1 VADVTGAKL
10 ADSSVPTA
18 APPVLVSLRDVTVR
32 YTAGRKLFGR
42 SDSEIVALDN
52 VSLEIRQG
60 RSLGLVGR
68 TGSGKSTIAQLVM
81 GMIQPTEG
89 TVTVAGSGV
98 ARTDATEAAG
108 SRHGVQLVPQDP
120 YSSLD
125 PRMHVRDLVAEPITR
140 GRRRQGK
147 KQQAAVRARVRELL
161 DLVGLPASA
170 AELYPNEFSGGQR
183 QRIAIA
189 RALSSEP
196 SLIVLDEPT
205 SALDVS
211 IRAQILNLM
220 WSLHEQLGVTYLTI
234 SHDINTVSYLSDE
247 VAVIDSGRLVELGP
261 NESVLTSPH
270 HACTLQLVECVP
282 GASAEVLSLSPRQTV
297 TVDFDTRTGCLFRS
311 RCPLYFKLGEPTECS
326 SVTPEWRVVEK
337 GRHIAC
343 HFYEQT
349 GSLLD

>member
-1 VADVTGAKL
+1 VAGVTGTKL
-10 ADSSVPTA
+10 ADSSVTTEA
-18 APPVLVSLRDVTVR
+18 APVLVSLRDVTVR
-32 YTAGRKLFGR
+32 YSARRKVFGR
-42 SDSEIVALDN
+42 SDSEIVALEN

-68 TGSGKSTIAQLVM
+68 TGSGKSTIAQLIM

-89 TVTVAGSGV
+89 SVTVARSGERR
-98 ARTDATEAAG
+98 ADATEAAG
-108 SRHGVQLVPQDP
+108 SRHGVQMVPQDP

-125 PRMHVRDLVAEPITR
+125 PRMRVRDVVAEPITQ
-140 GRRRQGK
+140 GRRQGRR
-147 KQQAAVRARVRELL
+147 QRSVVRDRVRELL

-170 AELYPNEFSGGQR
+170 ADLYPNEFSGGQR

-196 SLIVLDEPT
+196 NLIVLDEPT

-282 GASAEVLSLSPRQTV
+282 GASADVLRLSPRQAV
-297 TVDFDTRTGCLFRS
+297 TVDFETRTGCLFRS
-311 RCPLYFKLGEPTECS
+311 RCPLYFELGEPPECS
-326 SVTPEWRVVEK
+326 SATPEWRVVET
-337 GRHIAC
+337 GRHVAC

>member
-1 VADVTGAKL
+1 VTGIEL
-10 ADSSVPTA
+10 ADSATPTEA
-18 APPVLVSLRDVTVR
+18 SPVLVSLRDVTVR
-32 YTAGRKLFGR
+32 YDARRRLFGK
-42 SDSEIVALDN
+42 SDEAIVALEN
-52 VSLEIRQG
+52 VALETRQG

-89 TVTVAGSGV
+89 TVTVARSGKK
-98 ARTDATEAAG
+98 REDATEAAG
-108 SRHGVQLVPQDP
+108 SRHGVQMVPQDP

-125 PRMHVRDLVAEPITR
+125 PRMRVRDLVAEPITR
-140 GRRRQGK
+140 GRRQGR
-147 KQQAAVRARVRELL
+147 KQLAVVRARVRELL
-161 DLVGLPASA
+161 DLVGLPPSA
-170 AELYPNEFSGGQR
+170 ADLYPNEFSGGQR

-247 VAVIDSGRLVELGP
+247 VAVIDTGRLVELGP
-261 NESVLTSPH
+261 NEAVLTSPYSP
-270 HACTLQLVECVP
+270 CTLQLVKCVP
-282 GASAEVLSLSPRQTV
+282 GASPEVLRLSPPRSIA
-297 TVDFDTRTGCLFRS
+297 VDFETRTGCLFRS
-311 RCPLYFKLGEPTECS
+311 RCPLYVKLGEPTECS
-326 SVTPEWRVVEK
+326 SVTPQWRTVAD
-337 GRHIAC
+337 GRTVAC

-349 GSLLD
+349 GALLD

>member
-1 VADVTGAKL
+1 VTGTKL
-10 ADSSVPTA
+10 ADSSVTTE
-18 APPVLVSLRDVTVR
+18 APPILVSLRDVTVR
-32 YTAGRKLFGR
+32 YAAWRKVFGR
-42 SDSEIVALDN
+42 SDSEIVALDD

-68 TGSGKSTIAQLVM
+68 TGSGKSTIAQLIM

-89 TVTVAGSGV
+89 TVTVAGSG
-98 ARTDATEAAG
+98 ARRAEAADAAG
-108 SRHGVQLVPQDP
+108 SRHGVQIVPQDP

-125 PRMHVRDLVAEPITR
+125 PRMRVRDLVAEPITR
-140 GRRRQGK
+140 GRRQGRK
-147 KQQAAVRARVRELL
+147 KRAAVRARVHELL
-161 DLVGLPASA
+161 ALVGLPASA

-247 VAVIDSGRLVELGP
+247 VAVIDAGRLVELGP

-270 HACTLQLVECVP
+270 HACTLQLVKCVP
-282 GASAEVLSLSPRQTV
+282 GASAEVLRLSPPRSV
-297 TVDFDTRTGCLFRS
+297 AVDYETRTGCLFRS
-311 RCPLYFKLGEPTECS
+311 RCPLHFKLGEPAECS
-326 SVTPEWRVVEK
+326 SVTPQWRVVEE
-337 GRHIAC
+337 GRHVAC

-349 GSLLD
+349 SSLLD